1 MLKTKTKGIAD
12 KKIQF
17 ERNFPE
23 DLEMQ
28 DDDILIT

>member
-28 DDDILIT
+28 EDMLII